1 MGTGSIWQAHQ
12 GSSRG
17 ENRIVQNTVEAE
29 PPSQGILKR
38 YGVLHP
44 YPLHSLW
51 RSSPGQ
57 IRNLPVDATAS

>member
-29 PPSQGILKR
+29 PPSQGI
-38 YGVLHP
+38 
-44 YPLHSLW
+44 
-51 RSSPGQ
+51 
-57 IRNLPVDATAS
+57 PVVHRV